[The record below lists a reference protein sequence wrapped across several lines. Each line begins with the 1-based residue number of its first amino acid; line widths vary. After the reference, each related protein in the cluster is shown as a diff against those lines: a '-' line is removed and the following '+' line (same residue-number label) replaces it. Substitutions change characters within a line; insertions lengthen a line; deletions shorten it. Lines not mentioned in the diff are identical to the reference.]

1 MNWTIY
7 LTAISIFLLIDAF
20 WLGFIAKRFYRK
32 EIGFLL
38 SSNVNWVAAGLFYIL
53 FVFGLVFFVIEPAIK
68 SEAWIDALFSGSLFG
83 LVAYATYDLTNLA
96 TIEGWP
102 LKVTII
108 DLIWGAF
115 IGGSVSTITYLVA
128 IELII

>member
-1 MNWTIY
+1 MSWTIY

-20 WLGFIAKRFYRK
+20 WLGFTAKSFYRK

>member
-1 MNWTIY
+1 MSWTIY

-68 SEAWIDALFSGSLFG
+68 GGAWIDALFSGSLFG
-83 LVAYATYDLTNLA
+83 LIAYATYDLTNLA

-108 DLIWGAF
+108 DLIWGVF